1 MSSAVEEQPVVP
13 KSKKNRK
20 EKPWDND
27 EIDHW
32 KI

>member
-1 MSSAVEEQPVVP
+1 MSLAVEEPIVP

-20 EKPWDND
+20 DKPWDND

-32 KI
+32 KV

>member
-1 MSSAVEEQPVVP
+1 MSTNEGTDIP

-20 EKPWDND
+20 DKPWDNPD
-27 EIDHW
+27 IDHW